1 MRHRQ
6 SRPICNLSFAGG
18 SHQATWTLSS
28 SNQQERVT
36 QRSRMKA
43 NSQRRDGMLPPVQG
57 EVAWV
62 TPEGRKPY
70 WRQTITDLRC
80 HR

>member
-1 MRHRQ
+1 
-6 SRPICNLSFAGG
+6 
-18 SHQATWTLSS
+18 
-28 SNQQERVT
+28 
-36 QRSRMKA
+36 MKA

-70 WRQTITDLRC
+70 WRETITDLRC